1 MLRIL
6 SIVSS
11 ISCIDEK
18 SFEVH
23 DELCMKTLV
32 DKSFDE
38 DSENIESFVLSISED
53 NYDTRS
59 LATN

>member
-1 MLRIL
+1 
-6 SIVSS
+6 
-11 ISCIDEK
+11 
-18 SFEVH
+18 
-23 DELCMKTLV
+23 MKTLV

>member
-11 ISCIDEK
+11 INCTDEK
-18 SFEVH
+18 SFKVH

-32 DKSFDE
+32 DKSSDE
-38 DSENIESFVLSISED
+38 DSENMKSFVLSISED

-59 LATN
+59 LTTN

>member
-1 MLRIL
+1 MLRVL

-11 ISCIDEK
+11 ISCIDER

-23 DELCMKTLV
+23 DELCMKTFV
-32 DKSFDE
+32 DKYFDE
-38 DSENIESFVLSISED
+38 DSENNKFFVLLISEH

-59 LATN
+59 LTTN

>member
-11 ISCIDEK
+11 INCIDEK

-23 DELCMKTLV
+23 DELCMKKFA
-32 DKSFDE
+32 DKSSDE
-38 DSENIESFVLSISED
+38 DLKNSESFVLSISED

-59 LATN
+59 LTTN

>member
-1 MLRIL
+1 M
-6 SIVSS
+6 
-11 ISCIDEK
+11 
-18 SFEVH
+18 H

-38 DSENIESFVLSISED
+38 DLKNSESFVLSISEH

-59 LATN
+59 LTTN